1 MKRLF
6 RVVILALLGSL
17 VFGFVLG
24 TALRL
29 RLERLD
35 QPPRYLGANAPTVVD
50 VG

>member
-1 MKRLF
+1 MKRLV

-17 VFGFVLG
+17 VFGLVLG

-35 QPPRYLGANAPTVVD
+35 QPPRYLGSVMPPSVD
-50 VG
+50 LG